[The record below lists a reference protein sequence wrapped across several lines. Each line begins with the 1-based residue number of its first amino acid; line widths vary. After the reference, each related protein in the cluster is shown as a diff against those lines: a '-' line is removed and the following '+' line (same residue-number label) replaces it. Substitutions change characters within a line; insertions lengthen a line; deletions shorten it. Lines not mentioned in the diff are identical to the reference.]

1 MPTWEET
8 DAQSVI
14 MATSD
19 QSPARFRSTTEFPRT
34 MENLS
39 RPAADK
45 LYEEMRA
52 CLIFTNRSR
61 AQLLRRN
68 EEHKQSALQLKAD
81 VERLQIFINQLKLE
95 KQQLT
100 ENNRLIISG
109 LEREINSMTT
119 HLDQLSDV
127 FDKVSDIDDLT
138 QNQWS
143 FFALP
148 GRFFNFLRAVKA
160 IVLSWREERNE
171 DEDSQ
176 VVSVTPPQ
184 LSGKTE
190 VTDDRIE
197 KPQMYTDPASVGR
210 SLLDD

>member
-1 MPTWEET
+1 MPTWEKT

-19 QSPARFRSTTEFPRT
+19 QSPARFRSATEFPRT

-39 RPAADK
+39 CPATDK

-68 EEHKQSALQLKAD
+68 EEHKQSALKLKAD
-81 VERLQIFINQLKLE
+81 VERLQILINQLKLE

-100 ENNRLIISG
+100 ESNRLIISG

-127 FDKVSDIDDLT
+127 FDKVSDIELSQT
-138 QNQWS
+138 QWS
-143 FFALP
+143 FLALP

-184 LSGKTE
+184 LSAKTE
-190 VTDDRIE
+190 VTDDRTE
-197 KPQMYTDPASVGR
+197 KPQMYTDPASLGR